1 MLQENGFE
9 TTEVRCFVFVFC
21 LLWYMLW
28 YNVPHVRSTALIFL
42 SRNRS
47 ISFFL
52 FFLFFFSFFSLL
64 SLSFLLVTFLLLSTS
79 SLQITI
85 ASQSITASVGA
96 AVTQTNG
103 FNVWTVTL
111 TSGIAMTA
119 VKDATVTQANGV
131 TGTLVS
137 ALDGTTTTTFQVRSL
152 VAVTFAASAN
162 VNVVVASGG
171 SSNGGLLET
180 IVTNNLASIVQAETR
195 PDAAGTL
202 LHELTGNTTLVV
214 VKSEHGTSST
224 FDATTELNIVGAA
237 NPVTSGN
244 VASVL
249 LLQAAPNT
257 IVWRATVTTPLT
269 FDAPKATTL
278 TQATG
283 RVGALHSALAGTT
296 TPASVFDIVTPIGIT
311 LDAVTQIVINVGS
324 GGTTPVA
331 ASNLTPAERTPTPR
345 ELWP

>member
-1 MLQENGFE
+1 M
-9 TTEVRCFVFVFC
+9 THTRA
-21 LLWYMLW
+21 
-28 YNVPHVRSTALIFL
+28 ALIFC
-42 SRNRS
+42 RE
-47 ISFFL
+47 IVQYFFS
-52 FFLFFFSFFSLL
+52 LFFFPFF
-64 SLSFLLVTFLLLSTS
+64 FWSTS

-96 AVTQTNG
+96 VVTQING
-103 FNVWTVTL
+103 FNIWTVTL

-119 VKDATVTQANGV
+119 VKGATVTQANGV

-137 ALDGTTTTTFQVRSL
+137 ALDGSTTTKFQVRSL

-171 SSNGGLLET
+171 SSNGGLLKT
-180 IVTNNLASIVQAETR
+180 ILTNNLASIAQAETR

-202 LHELTGNTTLVV
+202 LHELTGDTTLVV

-296 TPASVFDIVTPIGIT
+296 TPASVFDIVTPIGVT

-331 ASNLTPAERTPTPR
+331 ASNIATMEVLSKGHASGACCCFLCCFLLFFSISSAEC
-345 ELWP
+345 LVH